1 MPFTPGFVR
10 NGKKLPSRAIIIA
23 ANTYFFIQKL
33 YLCKLVSCFW
43 GMPAKAHKYYTYN
56 TLNMKYNRILL
67 KISGESLAGES
78 GQGINTSML
87 RYYVE
92 EIKKAHDMGVQIGVV
107 IGGGNI
113 FRGMQGASKGFD
125 RIQGDYMGMLATTI
139 NSMALQGELEANGI
153 KAVVLSGIAIDP
165 ICERMSSRR
174 AIQYLQNGYVTI
186 ISGGTGNPFFTTD
199 SAGALRA
206 IEIKADILFKG
217 TRVDGVYN
225 KDPEKYPDAVKY
237 THLTFNE
244 AYEQGLHIM
253 DLTAF
258 TLCKENHMPILV
270 FNMNEKDNLCR
281 ILQGEAIGT
290 TITNE

>member
-1 MPFTPGFVR
+1 M
-10 NGKKLPSRAIIIA
+10 
-23 ANTYFFIQKL
+23 
-33 YLCKLVSCFW
+33 
-43 GMPAKAHKYYTYN
+43 
-56 TLNMKYNRILL
+56 
-67 KISGESLAGES
+67 AGES

-92 EIKKAHDMGVQIGVV
+92 EIIKAHDMGVQIGVV

-113 FRGMQGASKGFD
+113 FRGMQGAGKGFD

-237 THLTFNE
+237 TRLTFNE

-258 TLCKENHMPILV
+258 TLCKENNMPILV
-270 FNMNEKDNLCR
+270 FNMNKKNNLCR